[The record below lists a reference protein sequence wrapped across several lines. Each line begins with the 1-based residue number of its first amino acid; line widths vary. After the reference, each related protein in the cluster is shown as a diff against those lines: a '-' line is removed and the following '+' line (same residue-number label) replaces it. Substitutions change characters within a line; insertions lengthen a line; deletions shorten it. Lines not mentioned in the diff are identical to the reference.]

1 MATDSKNVSVGKP
14 KAGGAVFWAPAGTT
28 APTNATTALAS
39 AFLDVG
45 YISDEGVTQSSNV
58 ESTSHN
64 AWGGDEVA
72 NDVTTYGETT
82 SFTLLEVSE
91 NAQKLAFGSANVA
104 ASLASVAHKMDAFTT
119 EVVLVIETVVGASKV
134 RRTVI
139 PRAKLIERGDIVYV
153 DNDLV
158 GYPLTFAN
166 LVDEN
171 GATSY
176 DYYAAPSK

>member
-14 KAGGAVFWAPAGTT
+14 KAGGAVFWAPAGTA
-28 APTNATTALAS
+28 APTNASTALAS

-45 YISDEGVTQSSNV
+45 YISDEGVTVSTSV

-72 NDVTTYGETT
+72 NDVTTYSETT
-82 SFTLLEVSE
+82 AFTLLEVNE

-104 ASLASVAHKMDAFTT
+104 ANLSSVAHKMGAFTT
-119 EVVLVIETVVGASKV
+119 EVVLVVETLVGAGKV
-134 RRTVI
+134 RRTVV
-139 PRAKLIERGDIVYV
+139 PRAKLIERGDITYV
-153 DNDLV
+153 DTDLV
-158 GYPLTFAN
+158 GYPVTFAN
-166 LVDEN
+166 LVDSS

-176 DYYAAPSK
+176 DYYADLD